1 MSTRT
6 DVLQI
11 RLETT
16 GDGKVKASLA
26 EVSAGI
32 EKVDR
37 SAGGASEKLSK
48 FSVAGAAIGTILTGT
63 AIAAFNT
70 VREVER
76 LRAVLTT
83 LEGSQAGANSKFR
96 ELRDLAAET
105 PYSINQLVEAYS
117 ALKAR
122 GLDPGREALIA
133 YGNVASG
140 MGKNIMQFVEAVGD
154 AATGEFERLK
164 EFGIIARSEGDKVAL
179 TFRGVTTTV
188 GKSAEEIEQFLQN
201 IGKNE
206 FGGAMAVEMDTI
218 NGAVSNL
225 LDNIDRLLTAMGD
238 SGLTS
243 VTTDLIKAISD
254 AVLVLSQMIERTDS
268 AGNASGFL
276 ANAMEKIS
284 AIALVVVQ
292 SVKMMG
298 VVIGAG
304 IEILAAYKDAWFSL
318 GTAVLTY
325 YETMG
330 KAVTLD
336 FSGARDTL
344 SQGIDA
350 TLGGLEAAQQRAATA
365 LSTMSEMG
373 SELRSELAD
382 KIALIGLEV
391 VSLNE
396 KQETLLV
403 AVEKNLE
410 GLEHWA
416 EVFGVKSTIL
426 SGLIAQINKALDTHG
441 SKPGTTTT
449 TTTRETEIDKQIRQ
463 TEKYIETLQRQVDTY
478 GLDTYAMIEYTRAQ
492 QLASAA
498 TSDQKQRINDLTNA
512 LITKMKA
519 DEILTRNTAEFAEQ
533 MQQLSQST
541 QTYTQLQQQLS
552 RQFES
557 DSAAAAREYADA
569 LRTIADY
576 EQQLLQLGPMTAEQQ
591 QQIAQARQLAA
602 QAYEQSRVQAVE
614 AARRSAYES
623 LSAAE
628 QVLYQGADDLSM
640 AITDGLLSG
649 DWDDVGRRLADSLVG
664 GMIDTFLQQ
673 NLTQPLQQML
683 MGDTGSGGMNL
694 FGSLSSFFS
703 GRGFETGS
711 DFVGPPAAL
720 AGQGGGSGQ
729 LGQYFQSGVMGYSI
743 GGMLGSTQAA
753 ANMGL
758 VGGVA
763 GQYIGSQLG
772 SFGGPIGTIIGSI
785 LGSLIGDLFG
795 SKPSLEV
802 SSRASNINRSRVE
815 ATGTSALGSIYA
827 GVDNTDFDATE
838 FVAQLVEL
846 DNAIAAMLNATELQA
861 ARDALASFDANQRG
875 DFDPVEIINQRVN
888 AIIAAVE
895 PAFAAFL
902 TGIEDVEERMKQFEG
917 IRAVRDYIES
927 LDDAIAELDLTGD
940 PVAAVIARINRASGA
955 VGDAMDTLAQAIER
969 QDAAAIAQAG
979 QAAVSA
985 VIERYNTEI
994 SLVQELEAALL
1005 NAEREARAI
1014 NLQLEQRIA
1023 ALTGDPTAVTQTA
1036 FTNMA
1041 TLRVSI
1047 GTARTPEQAMA
1058 FLDEFVATVDTW
1070 LQSAIAGVHRLA
1082 DAERARVS
1090 IAMQNV
1096 QAALTALA
1104 SERDAIMAGA
1114 QARAAEANAA
1124 AQQAAQAA
1132 QQAQQAQIEALQ
1144 QQLTLAQQWVAVLDQ
1159 AQGMIDSL
1167 TLGTSNPLEGFG
1179 RLALLDER
1187 IRTAQGTL
1195 GSASGAAQSEA
1206 ASALLQLLQERLSL
1220 VQGEGLYDRSS
1231 AEYLALYNE
1240 TLQRIGAVQAMAE
1253 PEADRALELQQM
1265 IADLQAQTVG
1275 AVSVGTSTAVQLSAS
1290 EQARLD
1296 EIAAEEALLNKQ
1308 MYELELEMAAINKEE
1323 AEAVRLLQEEAA
1335 GYYRWAQGEAQ
1346 RIQAEQQQL
1355 LRDQIDAITGGRP
1368 IDVFMAE
1375 RARDTV
1381 LLLQNIRDDMRG
1393 FLSAIS
1399 GVPITGSTAPGY
1411 DGSGYTPAPPVAK
1424 PKSVGDASS
1433 AGINVVVNVSGA
1445 GDPKAVAAAVQ
1456 AELSRSLPQMATQLK
1471 RELDYA

>member
-1 MSTRT
+1 MTTRT

-37 SAGGASEKLSK
+37 SAGGASERLSK

-83 LEGSQAGANSKFR
+83 LEGSQAGANAKFR

-105 PYSINQLVEAYS
+105 PYSLLQLTEAYS

-133 YGNVASG
+133 YGNVAAG
-140 MGKNIMQFVEAVGD
+140 MGRDIMQFVEAVGD

-164 EFGIIARSEGDKVAL
+164 EFGVIARSSGDQVEM
-179 TFRGVTTTV
+179 TFRGVSTT
-188 GKSAEEIEQFLQN
+188 
-201 IGKNE
+201 IGKNASE
-206 FGGAMAVEMDTI
+206 IEAYLRQIGEQQFAGAMATQMDTI
-218 NGAVSNL
+218 NGAISNL
-225 LDNIDRLLTAMGD
+225 LDNVDALFTAMGD
-238 SGLTS
+238 SGLTAA
-243 VTTDLIKAISD
+243 VTTLITEISNGIGVIGGMIEQTNAAGESTGALSTALKTVAA
-254 AVLVLSQMIERTDS
+254 AVLIVIEST
-268 AGNASGFL
+268 
-276 ANAMEKIS
+276 
-284 AIALVVVQ
+284 
-292 SVKMMG
+292 KMMG

-304 IEILAAYKDAWFSL
+304 IELLAAYKDAWFSL
-318 GTAVLTY
+318 GNAVLGY
-325 YETMG
+325 YEALG
-330 KAVTLD
+330 KAATLD
-336 FSGARDTL
+336 LSGARDALT
-344 SQGIDA
+344 QGFDDTI
-350 TLGGLEAAQQRAATA
+350 GGLEAAQQRAVTA
-365 LSTMSEMG
+365 LATMSEMG
-373 SELRSELAD
+373 GELRSGLLEKLDELFNG
-382 KIALIGLEV
+382 IAESVDATGDSAGKAKPKVAALSDELQKQIAAT
-391 VSLNE
+391 E
-396 KQETLLV
+396 KQ
-403 AVEKNLE
+403 
-410 GLEHWA
+410 
-416 EVFGVKSTIL
+416 
-426 SGLIAQINKALDTHG
+426 
-441 SKPGTTTT
+441 
-449 TTTRETEIDKQIRQ
+449 
-463 TEKYIETLQRQVDTY
+463 IETLQRQVDTY

-498 TSDQKQRINDLTNA
+498 TEDQKQRINDLTNA
-512 LITKMKA
+512 LITKMRA
-519 DEILTRNTAEFAEQ
+519 DEILSRNTAEFAEQ

-591 QQIAQARQLAA
+591 QQIAQSRQLAA

-683 MGDTGSGGMNL
+683 MGDTGSGGMNA
-694 FGSLSSFFS
+694 FGNMSSYFS
-703 GRGFETGS
+703 GRGFETSS
-711 DFVGPPAAL
+711 DFNGPPAAL
-720 AGQGGGSGQ
+720 SGQGGGGAGGQ
-729 LGQYFQSGVMGYSI
+729 MVGAAAFGYS
-743 GGMLGSTQAA
+743 LGSATTDTQAGSNLA
-753 ANMGL
+753 AMGAM
-758 VGGVA
+758 VGSA
-763 GQYIGSQLG
+763 
-772 SFGGPIGTIIGSI
+772 FGPIGMVVGAVIGAI
-785 LGSLIGDLFG
+785 VGSVVG

-802 SSRASNINRSRVE
+802 SSNPGNINRSRVE

-827 GVDNTDFDATE
+827 GTDNSDFDATD
-838 FVAQLVEL
+838 FVAQLVKL
-846 DNAIAAMLNATELQA
+846 DNAIAAMLDSTELQA
-861 ARDALASFDANQRG
+861 AREALVNFDANLRG
-875 DFDPVEIINQRVN
+875 DFDPEDIVSQRVN

-902 TGIEDVEERMKQFEG
+902 TGIEDVEQRMKQFEG
-917 IRAVRDYIES
+917 IRAIRDYIES

-955 VGDAMDTLAQAIER
+955 VGEAMDTLAQAIER

-1096 QAALTALA
+1096 QSALTALA
-1104 SERDAIMAGA
+1104 SERDSIMAGA

-1144 QQLTLAQQWVAVLDQ
+1144 RQLTLAQQWVAVLDQ

-1179 RLALLDER
+1179 RLAMLDER
-1187 IRTAQGTL
+1187 IRSAQGTL
-1195 GSASGAAQSEA
+1195 GSASGAQQAEA

-1275 AVSVGTSTAVQLSAS
+1275 AVSAGTSTAVQLSAS

-1296 EIAAEEALLNKQ
+1296 EIAAEEALLNQQ

-1335 GYYRWAQGEAQ
+1335 GYYRWAQTEAQ
-1346 RIQAEQQQL
+1346 RIQSEQQQL
-1355 LRDQIDAITGGRP
+1355 LRDQIDALTGGRP

-1433 AGINVVVNVSGA
+1433 AGINVVVNVSGS

-1456 AELSRSLPQMATQLK
+1456 AELQRTLPQMATQLK
-1471 RELDYA
+1471 REMEYA

>member
-1 MSTRT
+1 MATRT

-37 SAGGASEKLSK
+37 SAGGASERLSK

-83 LEGSQAGANSKFR
+83 LEGSQAGANAKFR

-105 PYSINQLVEAYS
+105 PYSLLQLTEAYS

-133 YGNVASG
+133 YGNVAAG
-140 MGKNIMQFVEAVGD
+140 MGRDIMQFVEAVGD

-164 EFGIIARSEGDKVAL
+164 EFGVIARSSGDQVEM
-179 TFRGVTTTV
+179 TFRGVTTT
-188 GKSAEEIEQFLQN
+188 
-201 IGKNE
+201 IGKNASE
-206 FGGAMAVEMDTI
+206 IEAYLRQIGEQQFAGAMATQMDTI
-218 NGAVSNL
+218 NGAISNL
-225 LDNIDRLLTAMGD
+225 LDNVDALFTAMGD
-238 SGLTS
+238 SGLTAA
-243 VTTDLIKAISD
+243 VTTLITEISNGI
-254 AVLVLSQMIERTDS
+254 AVLGGMIEQTNA
-268 AGNASGFL
+268 AGESTG
-276 ANAMEKIS
+276 
-284 AIALVVVQ
+284 ALSTALKTVAAAVLIVIE
-292 SVKMMG
+292 STKMMG

-304 IEILAAYKDAWFSL
+304 IELLAAYKDAWFSL
-318 GTAVLTY
+318 GNAVLGY
-325 YETMG
+325 YEALG
-330 KAVTLD
+330 KAATLD
-336 FSGARDTL
+336 LSGARDALT
-344 SQGIDA
+344 QGFDDTI
-350 TLGGLEAAQQRAATA
+350 GGLEAAQQRAVTA
-365 LSTMSEMG
+365 LATMSEMG
-373 SELRSELAD
+373 GELRSGLLEKLDELFNG
-382 KIALIGLEV
+382 IAKSVDATGDSAGKAKPKVTALSDELQKQIAAA
-391 VSLNE
+391 E
-396 KQETLLV
+396 KQ
-403 AVEKNLE
+403 
-410 GLEHWA
+410 
-416 EVFGVKSTIL
+416 
-426 SGLIAQINKALDTHG
+426 
-441 SKPGTTTT
+441 
-449 TTTRETEIDKQIRQ
+449 
-463 TEKYIETLQRQVDTY
+463 IETLQRQVDTY

-498 TSDQKQRINDLTNA
+498 TEDQKQRINDLTNA

-519 DEILTRNTAEFAEQ
+519 DEILSRNTAEFAEQ

-591 QQIAQARQLAA
+591 QQIAQSRQLAA

-673 NLTQPLQQML
+673 NLTGPLQQML

-703 GRGFETGS
+703 GRGFETAS
-711 DFVGPPAAL
+711 DFTGPPAAL

-743 GGMLGSTQAA
+743 GGMLGSTQAS

-763 GQYIGSQLG
+763 GQYIGAQLG

-802 SSRASNINRSRVE
+802 SSSASNINRSRVE

-846 DNAIAAMLNATELQA
+846 DNAIAAMLNSTELQA

-917 IRAVRDYIES
+917 IRAMRDYIES
-927 LDDAIAELDLTGD
+927 LDDAIDELDLTGD
-940 PVAAVIARINRASGA
+940 PVAAVIARINRATVA
-955 VGDAMDTLAQAIER
+955 VDDAMDTLAQAIER

-979 QAAVSA
+979 QAAVAA

-1005 NAEREARAI
+1005 SAEREARAI

-1023 ALTGDPTAVTQTA
+1023 ALTGDPSGVTQTA
-1036 FTNMA
+1036 FANMS
-1041 TLRVSI
+1041 TLRTAM

-1096 QAALTALA
+1096 QSALTALA
-1104 SERDAIMAGA
+1104 SERDSIMAGA

-1144 QQLTLAQQWVAVLDQ
+1144 RQLTLAQQWVAVLDQ

-1167 TLGTSNPLEGFG
+1167 TLGTSNPLDGFG
-1179 RLALLDER
+1179 RLAMLDER
-1187 IRTAQGTL
+1187 IRSAQGTL
-1195 GSASGAAQSEA
+1195 GRASGAQQAEA

-1275 AVSVGTSTAVQLSAS
+1275 AVSAGTSTAVQLSDS

-1335 GYYRWAQGEAQ
+1335 GYYRWAQTEAQ
-1346 RIQAEQQQL
+1346 RIQSEQQQL
-1355 LRDQIDAITGGRP
+1355 LRDQIDALTGGRP

-1381 LLLQNIRDDMRG
+1381 ILLQNIRDDMRG

-1411 DGSGYTPAPPVAK
+1411 DGSSYVPPANPAPAK
-1424 PKSVGDASS
+1424 PKEGDTQ
-1433 AGINVVVNVSGA
+1433 GINVVVNVSGA